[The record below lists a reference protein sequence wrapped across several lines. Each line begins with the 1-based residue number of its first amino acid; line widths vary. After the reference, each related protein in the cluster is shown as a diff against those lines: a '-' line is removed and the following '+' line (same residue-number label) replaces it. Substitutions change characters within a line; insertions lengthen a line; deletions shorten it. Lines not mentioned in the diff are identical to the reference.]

1 MGEEENKYVSQ
12 LKDVFNSCDA
22 TGTGYLDKEE
32 LTELCRKLHLER
44 QLPLLLENLLGNN
57 LFARV
62 NFEEFK
68 EGFVTILS
76 SSISLGLSDDESS
89 YLEPAVPDEVEPKY
103 IHGAKWYGR
112 RTRPE
117 LQGASLETPKYLQE
131 QQAKANGK
139 SQLRRSASLESVESL
154 KSDEEAESTKEQQHE
169 MFEGQGRSPRKVSPS
184 CFGMTEN
191 QVRVIWE
198 DLGVG
203 KNGHLN
209 KQELATVC
217 KNIGLKEMDKEDLE
231 DLFNQLDSDGDGRV
245 SLKEFQLGLFNHSSI
260 LCPISSTPLKLR
272 CQRSPS
278 HQIFKDRSTTPS
290 FLSGSVALNLFSSI
304 DDGSGFARPEQVVS
318 IWAQEGVE
326 NCKEILKSL
335 DFNMEERVNL
345 LELSAALDEEITVPK
360 SGLQQAAFA
369 SYRHELPQVEQ
380 ISIERDKA
388 RVELEKVEKRKLQ
401 LFEEVDDHNSA
412 LEHHN
417 ESKMK
422 DLEQDYRGK
431 LSVMKSEAEM
441 EKERL
446 LQQGNH
452 QKTKLE
458 ADIRSLQEEESSL
471 RQKLS
476 LVIKENSRLQS
487 ELVEVVQK
495 LSESEKQ
502 VLNLQK
508 DLDFM
513 LKDKLGLLDPHSTE
527 LFDQEER
534 FAKIIQEYELQCRE
548 LRDKNDELQM
558 EVEKLRSQL
567 HESKHSLACFIL
579 HDSAFLGL
587 FFSFLSRIILFIGVV
602 FIESGPYSVSIEME
616 LLVEELKEQHQDLK
630 IQLETKVNYYE
641 REIELMKRNF
651 EKERKDVEQGFKIEI
666 SELEEQKSDLEE
678 LNAKCQ
684 EVIDGLKDQLQK
696 LAPTQELKR
705 SFEKERSEMEQYYAK
720 EISILGQRLAQER
733 DRLEEDMKMKHEAE
747 THFMRIELHS
757 VSEDNLILKNKLGRF
772 QQEVEDVGE
781 ANRKHRLKGWGGA
794 VLWEACRGTVNVKP
808 YVFPRGN
815 SLKKRINKHY
825 EVEIF
830 QLNTRIDQ
838 LSHEL
843 SELSSD
849 NNVSRNTVNL
859 LNRRLVELESQRDH
873 EAAVAR
879 QFQETSA
886 ELTKEHLQ
894 ERLAWQGEKALLEQ
908 QLKAWREKV
917 RLIGTGRKGHI
928 SSRLPWRYI
937 NKKMFLLLL
946 FITERFHIV
955 AGLILSC
962 HSLLEQAS
970 QSQELE
976 AELERLT
983 QECQMLRLTKA
994 QLREEV
1000 EECQDRLLEANTS
1013 LSLAKFQHSRELEEL
1028 KGQAGNS
1035 VPKAC
1040 LAELEKRLAEEQN
1053 VVRQLQGELDS
1064 QAKQMRWQAATY
1076 QEEHENL
1083 HRLMEEKVGE
1093 LEMNLKNVQTMLQEK
1108 VAELKEQFE
1117 KNAKSNLLLKD
1128 LYVENAQLMKTLQV
1142 TEQRQKNTDN
1152 RNLILEE
1159 KISSLNK
1166 LVREITLASQ

>member
-169 MFEGQGRSPRKVSPS
+169 MFEGQGRRCTWHDDLYDSPRKVSPS

-191 QVRVIWE
+191 QVRDIWE

-217 KNIGLKEMDKEDLE
+217 KNIGLKEMEKEDLE

-245 SLKEFQLGLFNHSSI
+245 SLKEFQLGLFNHSPI
-260 LCPISSTPLKLR
+260 LCPISSTPLKPR

-278 HQIFKDRSTTPS
+278 HQIFKDGAHRSTTPS

-369 SYRHELPQVEQ
+369 SYRHELRHLEAQVEQ

-388 RVELEKVEKRKLQ
+388 QVELEKVEKRKLQ

-441 EKERL
+441 EKEQL

-567 HESKHSLACFIL
+567 HESKHSLAWCQMKASRLGERLLPENVKARIL
-579 HDSAFLGL
+579 DTIQKDEELLLGHQH
-587 FFSFLSRIILFIGVV
+587 FPVAGQNGVV

-696 LAPTQELKR
+696 LAPAQELER

-747 THFMRIELHS
+747 THFMRVELHR

-781 ANRKHRLKGWGGA
+781 ANRKHRKHIDELMVEKEKVMCGIEE
-794 VLWEACRGTVNVKP
+794 LNQ
-808 YVFPRGN
+808 
-815 SLKKRINKHY
+815 LNKHY

-859 LNRRLVELESQRDH
+859 LNRRLVELESQRDR

-879 QFQETSA
+879 QFQEASA

-908 QLKAWREKV
+908 QLKAWREK
-917 RLIGTGRKGHI
+917 
-928 SSRLPWRYI
+928 
-937 NKKMFLLLL
+937 
-946 FITERFHIV
+946 
-955 AGLILSC
+955 
-962 HSLLEQAS
+962 AS

-976 AELERLT
+976 AELERST

-1013 LSLAKFQHSRELEEL
+1013 LSMAKFRHSQELEEL

>member
-44 QLPLLLENLLGNN
+44 QLPLLLDALLGND

-117 LQGASLETPKYLQE
+117 LQGANLETPKLLQE

-169 MFEGQGRSPRKVSPS
+169 MFEGQGRRCTWHDDLYDSPRKVSPS

-191 QVRVIWE
+191 QVRDIWE
-198 DLGVG
+198 DLGIG

-217 KNIGLKEMDKEDLE
+217 KNIGLKEMEKEDLE

-245 SLKEFQLGLFNHSSI
+245 SLKEFQLGLFNHSPI
-260 LCPISSTPLKLR
+260 LCPISSTPLKPR

-290 FLSGSVALNLFSSI
+290 FLSTSVALNLFSSI

-360 SGLQQAAFA
+360 SGLQQATFA
-369 SYRHELPQVEQ
+369 SYRHELRHLEAQVEQ

-441 EKERL
+441 EKEQL

-567 HESKHSLACFIL
+567 HESKHSLAWCKMKASRLGERLLPENVKARIL
-579 HDSAFLGL
+579 DTMQKDEELLLGHHHFPVAGQNGL
-587 FFSFLSRIILFIGVV
+587 V

-696 LAPTQELKR
+696 LVPTQELKK

-747 THFMRIELHS
+747 THFMRKHIDELMVEKEKVVHGIEEL
-757 VSEDNLILKNKLGRF
+757 NQL
-772 QQEVEDVGE
+772 
-781 ANRKHRLKGWGGA
+781 
-794 VLWEACRGTVNVKP
+794 
-808 YVFPRGN
+808 
-815 SLKKRINKHY
+815 NKHY

-830 QLNTRIDQ
+830 QLNARIDQ

-849 NNVSRNTVNL
+849 NNVSRNTISL

-879 QFQETSA
+879 QFQEAAA

-894 ERLAWQGEKALLEQ
+894 EQLAWQGEKALLEQ
-908 QLKAWREKV
+908 QLKAWREK
-917 RLIGTGRKGHI
+917 
-928 SSRLPWRYI
+928 
-937 NKKMFLLLL
+937 
-946 FITERFHIV
+946 
-955 AGLILSC
+955 
-962 HSLLEQAS
+962 AS

-976 AELERLT
+976 AELERST

-1013 LSLAKFQHSRELEEL
+1013 LNMAKFQHSQELEEL

-1040 LAELEKRLAEEQN
+1040 LAELEKRLADEQN
-1053 VVRQLQGELDS
+1053 VVRQLQGEVNS
-1064 QAKQMRWQAATY
+1064 QAKQMRWQAVTY
-1076 QEEHENL
+1076 QEEHENS

-1093 LEMNLKNVQTMLQEK
+1093 LERNLKNVQTMLQEK

-1142 TEQRQKNTDN
+1142 TEQRQKSTDN

>member
-44 QLPLLLENLLGNN
+44 QLPLLLDALLGND

-117 LQGASLETPKYLQE
+117 LQGANLETPKLLQE

-169 MFEGQGRSPRKVSPS
+169 MFEGQGRRCTWHDDLYDSPRKVSPS

-191 QVRVIWE
+191 QVRDIWE
-198 DLGVG
+198 DLGIG

-217 KNIGLKEMDKEDLE
+217 KNIGLKEMEKEDLE

-245 SLKEFQLGLFNHSSI
+245 SLKEFQLGLFNHSPI
-260 LCPISSTPLKLR
+260 LCPISSTPLKPR

-290 FLSGSVALNLFSSI
+290 FLSTSVALNLFSSI

-360 SGLQQAAFA
+360 SGLQQATFA
-369 SYRHELPQVEQ
+369 SYRHELRHLEAQVEQ

-441 EKERL
+441 EKEQL

-567 HESKHSLACFIL
+567 HESKHSLAWCKMKASRLGERLLPENVKARIL
-579 HDSAFLGL
+579 DTMQKDEELLLGHHHFPVAGQNGL
-587 FFSFLSRIILFIGVV
+587 V

-696 LAPTQELKR
+696 LVPTQELKK

-747 THFMRIELHS
+747 THFMRIELHR

-772 QQEVEDVGE
+772 QQEVKEVAE
-781 ANRKHRLKGWGGA
+781 ANRKHRKHIDELMVEKEKVVHGIEE
-794 VLWEACRGTVNVKP
+794 LNQ
-808 YVFPRGN
+808 
-815 SLKKRINKHY
+815 LNKHY

-830 QLNTRIDQ
+830 QLNARIDQ

-849 NNVSRNTVNL
+849 NNVSRNTISL

-879 QFQETSA
+879 QFQEAAA

-894 ERLAWQGEKALLEQ
+894 EQLAWQGEKALLEQ
-908 QLKAWREKV
+908 QLKAWREK
-917 RLIGTGRKGHI
+917 
-928 SSRLPWRYI
+928 
-937 NKKMFLLLL
+937 
-946 FITERFHIV
+946 
-955 AGLILSC
+955 
-962 HSLLEQAS
+962 
-970 QSQELE
+970 
-976 AELERLT
+976 
-983 QECQMLRLTKA
+983 
-994 QLREEV
+994 
-1000 EECQDRLLEANTS
+1000 LLEANTS
-1013 LSLAKFQHSRELEEL
+1013 LNMAKFQHSQELEEL

-1040 LAELEKRLAEEQN
+1040 LAELEKRLADEQN
-1053 VVRQLQGELDS
+1053 VVRQLQGEVNS
-1064 QAKQMRWQAATY
+1064 QAKQMRWQAVTY
-1076 QEEHENL
+1076 QEEHENS

-1093 LEMNLKNVQTMLQEK
+1093 LERNLKNVQTMLQEK

-1142 TEQRQKNTDN
+1142 TEQRQKSTDN

>member
-1 MGEEENKYVSQ
+1 MMRAVTWNQLFRMKSSLNTSMGQVVWPPDEAGTAGRKSGNSQ
-12 LKDVFNSCDA
+12 VF
-22 TGTGYLDKEE
+22 TGTASKGKWEKSAE
-32 LTELCRKLHLER
+32 T
-44 QLPLLLENLLGNN
+44 
-57 LFARV
+57 F
-62 NFEEFK
+62 
-68 EGFVTILS
+68 
-76 SSISLGLSDDESS
+76 SI
-89 YLEPAVPDEVEPKY
+89 
-103 IHGAKWYGR
+103 
-112 RTRPE
+112 
-117 LQGASLETPKYLQE
+117 
-131 QQAKANGK
+131 
-139 SQLRRSASLESVESL
+139 LESVESL

-169 MFEGQGRSPRKVSPS
+169 MFEGQGRRCTWHDDLYDSPRKVSPS

-369 SYRHELPQVEQ
+369 SYRHELRHLEAQVEQ

-513 LKDKLGLLDPHSTE
+513 LKDK
-527 LFDQEER
+527 
-534 FAKIIQEYELQCRE
+534 E

-567 HESKHSLACFIL
+567 HESKHSLAWCKMKASRLGERLLPENVKTRIL
-579 HDSAFLGL
+579 DTIQKDEELLGHQH
-587 FFSFLSRIILFIGVV
+587 FPVTGQNGVV

-696 LAPTQELKR
+696 LAPTQELER

-781 ANRKHRLKGWGGA
+781 ANRKHRKHIDELMVEKEK
-794 VLWEACRGTVNVKP
+794 VMRGIEELNQ
-808 YVFPRGN
+808 
-815 SLKKRINKHY
+815 LNKHY

-879 QFQETSA
+879 QFQEASA

-908 QLKAWREKV
+908 QLKAWREK
-917 RLIGTGRKGHI
+917 
-928 SSRLPWRYI
+928 
-937 NKKMFLLLL
+937 
-946 FITERFHIV
+946 
-955 AGLILSC
+955 
-962 HSLLEQAS
+962 AS

>member
-169 MFEGQGRSPRKVSPS
+169 MFEGQGRRCTWHDDLYDSPRKVSPS

-369 SYRHELPQVEQ
+369 SYRHELRHLEAQVEQ

-513 LKDKLGLLDPHSTE
+513 LKDK
-527 LFDQEER
+527 
-534 FAKIIQEYELQCRE
+534 E

-567 HESKHSLACFIL
+567 HESKHSLAWCKMKASRLGERLLPENVKARIL
-579 HDSAFLGL
+579 DTIQKDEELLGHQH
-587 FFSFLSRIILFIGVV
+587 FPVTGQNGVV

-781 ANRKHRLKGWGGA
+781 ANRKHRKHIDELMVEKEK
-794 VLWEACRGTVNVKP
+794 VMRGIEELNQ
-808 YVFPRGN
+808 
-815 SLKKRINKHY
+815 LNKHY

-908 QLKAWREKV
+908 QLKAWREK
-917 RLIGTGRKGHI
+917 
-928 SSRLPWRYI
+928 
-937 NKKMFLLLL
+937 
-946 FITERFHIV
+946 
-955 AGLILSC
+955 
-962 HSLLEQAS
+962 AS